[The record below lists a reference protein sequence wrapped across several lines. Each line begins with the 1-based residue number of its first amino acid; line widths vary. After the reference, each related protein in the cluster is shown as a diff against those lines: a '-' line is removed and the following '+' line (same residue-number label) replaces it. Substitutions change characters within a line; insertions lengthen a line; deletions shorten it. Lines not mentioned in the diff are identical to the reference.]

1 MKSEGYIMQRVN
13 TIDISNVLQLEK
25 TLSTLLNKMIS
36 SKLDLENWLK
46 EQSKVIWD
54 IEEQL
59 RSHYIAFQCNTDDEE
74 IKDTFEHDQQFVK
87 PLLKRYQ
94 NLLDNKYLESPFR
107 MELDSNVYGLLDTK
121 IKNAQKLFCEE
132 NIELE
137 IKEDKLITEY
147 FEITGGLS
155 GIWDGEE
162 KTITE
167 LQSYLQDSNRDTRKK
182 AKTIISEQ
190 FLSVEKELQNILNQ
204 LIEIRHQKAKNIQ
217 LENYRDYMFKKYERF
232 DYSAKDC
239 YELAESIR
247 KYVVPL
253 KDKILLEKKDKL
265 QVDTLRPWDVSAV
278 TPDQKVLK
286 PIANENDLIE
296 KSTHIFNKLD
306 VEFSAL
312 LNRMYKHNCLDL
324 TSRKGK
330 AAGGFC
336 EYLPASQLSYIFMN
350 LNYTQDDIV
359 TFIHEMGHSIHNE
372 LIKPLK
378 LRQYIEIPAET
389 AELASM
395 TMELFSLNYW
405 DTFYTDK
412 KDLKQA
418 KINFFKDVISY
429 LPIMLIVDQFQH
441 WLYENPSHTSEERN
455 EKYLQLQKHYQSS
468 VIHIDGYENWIAT
481 SWLPVLHIFEV
492 PFYYIEY
499 AIAQLGALQMYKQ
512 YKEDPKQA
520 LENYKKALSLG
531 SSQSIKEVYDAA
543 GIRFDFSG
551 ETIKELML
559 FVEKELE
566 LLEQL

>member
-1 MKSEGYIMQRVN
+1 MQRLN
-13 TIDISNVLQLEK
+13 TIDISNVLELEN
-25 TLSTLLNKMIS
+25 TLSTLLNEMIS

-46 EQSKVIWD
+46 EQSKVIWE

-59 RSHYIAFQCNTDDEE
+59 RAHYIAFQCNTDDEK

-107 MELDSNVYGLLDTK
+107 MELDSNVYGLLDAK

-137 IKEDKLITEY
+137 VKEDKLVTEY
-147 FEITGGLS
+147 FEITGGLI

-167 LQSYLQDSNRDTRKK
+167 LQSYLQDSNRDIRKK

-253 KDKILLEKKDKL
+253 KDKILLEKKEKL

-306 VEFSAL
+306 LEFSTL
-312 LNRMYKHNCLDL
+312 LNRMYKHDCLDL

-330 AAGGFC
+330 ASGGFC
-336 EYLPASQLSYIFMN
+336 EYLPASQLSFIFMN
-350 LNYTQDDIV
+350 LNYTQDDII

-441 WLYENPSHTSEERN
+441 WLYENPSHTSEKRN

-531 SSQSIKEVYDAA
+531 SSKSLTEVYEAA
-543 GIRFDFSG
+543 GIRFDFSS
-551 ETIKELML
+551 ETIKELMA

>member
-1 MKSEGYIMQRVN
+1 MQHVN

-25 TLSTLLNKMIS
+25 TLSTLLNKMIF

-147 FEITGGLS
+147 FKITGGLS

-182 AKTIISEQ
+182 AKTIISEK

-350 LNYTQDDIV
+350 LNYTQDDII

-441 WLYENPSHTSEERN
+441 WLYENPIHTSEERN

>member
-1 MKSEGYIMQRVN
+1 MQRVN

-59 RSHYIAFQCNTDDEE
+59 RSHYIAFQCNTDDKE

-137 IKEDKLITEY
+137 IKEDKLVTEY
-147 FEITGGLS
+147 FEITGGLN

-167 LQSYLQDSNRDTRKK
+167 LQSYLQDSNRDIRKK

-232 DYSAKDC
+232 DYSAIDC

-265 QVDTLRPWDVSAV
+265 QLDTLRPWDVSAV

-441 WLYENPSHTSEERN
+441 WLYENPSHTSKERN

>member
-1 MKSEGYIMQRVN
+1 MQRLN
-13 TIDISNVLQLEK
+13 TIDISNVLELEN
-25 TLSTLLNKMIS
+25 TLSTLLNEMIS

-46 EQSKVIWD
+46 EQSKVIWE

-59 RSHYIAFQCNTDDEE
+59 RSHYIAFQCNTDDEK

-137 IKEDKLITEY
+137 IKEDKLVTEY

-155 GIWDGEE
+155 GIGDGEE

-167 LQSYLQDSNRDTRKK
+167 LQSYLQDSNRDIRKK

-253 KDKILLEKKDKL
+253 KDKILLEKKEKL
-265 QVDTLRPWDVSAV
+265 QVNTLRPWDVSAV

-286 PIANENDLIE
+286 PIATENDLIE

-330 AAGGFC
+330 ASGGFC
-336 EYLPASQLSYIFMN
+336 EYLPASQLSFIFMN
-350 LNYTQDDIV
+350 LNYTQDDII

-372 LIKPLK
+372 LIKSLK

-531 SSQSIKEVYDAA
+531 SSKSLTEVYEAA
-543 GIRFDFSG
+543 GIHFDFSG
-551 ETIKELML
+551 EIIKELML
-559 FVEKELE
+559 FVEGELE

>member
-1 MKSEGYIMQRVN
+1 MQRVN
-13 TIDISNVLQLEK
+13 TIDISNVLELEN
-25 TLSTLLNKMIS
+25 TLSTLLNEVIS
-36 SKLDLENWLK
+36 SKLELENWLK
-46 EQSKVIWD
+46 EQSKVIWE
-54 IEEQL
+54 IEDQL

-94 NLLDNKYLESPFR
+94 NLLDNKYLKSPFR
-107 MELDSNVYGLLDTK
+107 MELDSNVYGLLDAK

-137 IKEDKLITEY
+137 VKEDKLVTEY
-147 FEITGGLS
+147 FEITGGLI

-167 LQSYLQDSNRDTRKK
+167 LQSYLQDSNRDIRKK

-253 KDKILLEKKDKL
+253 KDKILLEKKEKL

-306 VEFSAL
+306 LEFSTL
-312 LNRMYKHNCLDL
+312 LNRMYKHDCLDL

-336 EYLPASQLSYIFMN
+336 EYLPASQLSFIFMN
-350 LNYTQDDIV
+350 LNYTQDDII

-405 DTFYTDK
+405 NSFYTDK

-418 KINFFKDVISY
+418 KINYFKDVISY
-429 LPIMLIVDQFQH
+429 LPVMLIVDQFQH
-441 WLYENPSHTSEERN
+441 WLYENPTHTSEERN
-455 EKYLQLQKHYQSS
+455 EKYLQLQKHYQSN

-512 YKEDPKQA
+512 YKEDPEQA

-531 SSQSIKEVYDAA
+531 SSQSIKEVYEAA
-543 GIRFDFSG
+543 GIRFDFSS
-551 ETIKELML
+551 ETIKELMA

>member
-1 MKSEGYIMQRVN
+1 MQRVN

-25 TLSTLLNKMIS
+25 TLSSLLNKMIS

-46 EQSKVIWD
+46 EQSKMIWE

-107 MELDSNVYGLLDTK
+107 MELDSNLYGLLDAK
-121 IKNAQKLFCEE
+121 IKNAQKLFCED

-137 IKEDKLITEY
+137 IKEDKLVTEY

-155 GIWDGEE
+155 AIWDGEE

-167 LQSYLQDSNRDTRKK
+167 LQSYLQDSNRDIRKK

-232 DYSAKDC
+232 DYSAIDC

-253 KDKILLEKKDKL
+253 KDKILLEKKEKL

-306 VEFSAL
+306 VEFSAI

-350 LNYTQDDIV
+350 LNYTQDDII

-429 LPIMLIVDQFQH
+429 LPVMLIVDQFQH

-455 EKYLQLQKHYQSS
+455 EKYVQLQKHYQSS

-512 YKEDPKQA
+512 YKEEPKQA

>member
-1 MKSEGYIMQRVN
+1 MQHVN

-107 MELDSNVYGLLDTK
+107 MELDSNVYGLLDAK

-137 IKEDKLITEY
+137 IKEDKLVTEY

-167 LQSYLQDSNRDTRKK
+167 LQSYLQDSYRDTRKK

-232 DYSAKDC
+232 DYSAIDC

-265 QVDTLRPWDVSAV
+265 QLDTLRPWDVSAV

>member
-1 MKSEGYIMQRVN
+1 MQRVN

-137 IKEDKLITEY
+137 IQEDKLVTEY

-232 DYSAKDC
+232 DYSAIDC

-253 KDKILLEKKDKL
+253 KDKILLEQKDKL

-286 PIANENDLIE
+286 PITNENDLIE

-499 AIAQLGALQMYKQ
+499 AITQLGALQMYKQ

>member
-1 MKSEGYIMQRVN
+1 MQRLN
-13 TIDISNVLQLEK
+13 TIDISNVLELEN
-25 TLSTLLNKMIS
+25 TLSTLLNEMIS

-46 EQSKVIWD
+46 EQSKVIWE

-59 RSHYIAFQCNTDDEE
+59 RSHYIAFQCNTDDEK

-137 IKEDKLITEY
+137 IKEDKLVTEY

-167 LQSYLQDSNRDTRKK
+167 LQSYLQDSNRDIRKK

-217 LENYRDYMFKKYERF
+217 LENYRDYMFMKYERF

-253 KDKILLEKKDKL
+253 KDKILLEKKEKL
-265 QVDTLRPWDVSAV
+265 QVNTLRPWDVSAV

-286 PIANENDLIE
+286 PIATENDLIE

-330 AAGGFC
+330 ASGGFC
-336 EYLPASQLSYIFMN
+336 EYLPASQLSFIFMN
-350 LNYTQDDIV
+350 LNYTQDDII

-372 LIKPLK
+372 LIKSLK

-531 SSQSIKEVYDAA
+531 SSKSLTEVYEAA
-543 GIRFDFSG
+543 GIHFDFSG
-551 ETIKELML
+551 EIIKELML
-559 FVEKELE
+559 FVEGELE

>member
-1 MKSEGYIMQRVN
+1 MQRVN

-59 RSHYIAFQCNTDDEE
+59 RSHYIAFQCNTDHEE

-155 GIWDGEE
+155 GIWDEEE

-265 QVDTLRPWDVSAV
+265 QIDTLRPWDVSAV

-512 YKEDPKQA
+512 YKKDPKQA

>member
-1 MKSEGYIMQRVN
+1 MQRVN

-25 TLSTLLNKMIS
+25 TLSSLLNKMIS

-46 EQSKVIWD
+46 EQSKVIWE

-59 RSHYIAFQCNTDDEE
+59 RSHYIAFQCNTDDEK

-107 MELDSNVYGLLDTK
+107 MELDSNVYGLLDAK

-137 IKEDKLITEY
+137 IKEDKLVTEY

-155 GIWDGEE
+155 AIWDGEE

-167 LQSYLQDSNRDTRKK
+167 LQSYLQDSNREIRKK

-253 KDKILLEKKDKL
+253 KDKILLEKKGKL

-312 LNRMYKHNCLDL
+312 LNRMYKQNCLDL

-429 LPIMLIVDQFQH
+429 LPVMLIVDQFQH

-543 GIRFDFSG
+543 GIRFEFSG

-566 LLEQL
+566 VLEQI

>member
-1 MKSEGYIMQRVN
+1 MQRVN

-59 RSHYIAFQCNTDDEE
+59 RSHYIAFQCNTNDKET
-74 IKDTFEHDQQFVK
+74 KDTFEHDQQFVK

-137 IKEDKLITEY
+137 IKEDKLVTEY
-147 FEITGGLS
+147 FEITGGLN

-232 DYSAKDC
+232 DYSAIDC

-265 QVDTLRPWDVSAV
+265 QLDTLRPWDVSAV

-441 WLYENPSHTSEERN
+441 WLYENPSHTSKERN

>member
-1 MKSEGYIMQRVN
+1 MQRVN

-121 IKNAQKLFCEE
+121 IKNAQKLFCEK

-137 IKEDKLITEY
+137 IKEDKLVTEY

-232 DYSAKDC
+232 DYSAIDC

-265 QVDTLRPWDVSAV
+265 QLDTLRPWDVSAV

-441 WLYENPSHTSEERN
+441 WLYENPSHTSKERN

>member
-1 MKSEGYIMQRVN
+1 MQRVN

-46 EQSKVIWD
+46 EQSKVIWE

-74 IKDTFEHDQQFVK
+74 IKDTFKYDQQFVR

-94 NLLDNKYLESPFR
+94 HLLDNKYLESPFR
-107 MELDSNVYGLLDTK
+107 MELDSNVYGLLDAK

-132 NIELE
+132 TIELE
-137 IKEDKLITEY
+137 IKEDKLVTEY

-155 GIWDGEE
+155 AIWDGEE

-167 LQSYLQDSNRDTRKK
+167 LQSYLQNSNRDIRKK

-204 LIEIRHQKAKNIQ
+204 LIEIRHQKANNIQ

-253 KDKILLEKKDKL
+253 KDKILLEKKEKL

-306 VEFSAL
+306 LEFSTL
-312 LNRMYKHNCLDL
+312 LNRMYKHDCLDL

-336 EYLPASQLSYIFMN
+336 EYLPASQLSFIFMN
-350 LNYTQDDIV
+350 LNYTQDDII

-405 DTFYTDK
+405 NSFYTDK

-418 KINFFKDVISY
+418 KINYFKDVISY
-429 LPIMLIVDQFQH
+429 LPVMLIVDQFQH
-441 WLYENPSHTSEERN
+441 WLYENPTHTSEERN
-455 EKYLQLQKHYQSS
+455 EKYLQLQKHYQSN

-520 LENYKKALSLG
+520 LENYKKALSIG
-531 SSQSIKEVYDAA
+531 SSQSIKEVYEAA

>member
-1 MKSEGYIMQRVN
+1 MQRVN

-74 IKDTFEHDQQFVK
+74 IKDTFEHYQQFVK

-265 QVDTLRPWDVSAV
+265 QLDTLRPWDVSAV

-512 YKEDPKQA
+512 YKGDPKQA

>member
-1 MKSEGYIMQRVN
+1 MQRVN
-13 TIDISNVLQLEK
+13 TIDISNVLQLDK

-182 AKTIISEQ
+182 AKTIISEK

-378 LRQYIEIPAET
+378 LRQYIEVPAET

>member
-1 MKSEGYIMQRVN
+1 MQRVN

-405 DTFYTDK
+405 GTDK

>member
-1 MKSEGYIMQRVN
+1 MQRLN
-13 TIDISNVLQLEK
+13 TIDISNVLELEK
-25 TLSTLLNKMIS
+25 ALSILLHEEIS
-36 SKLDLENWLK
+36 SKHDFENWLK
-46 EQSKVIWD
+46 EQSKLIWE

-59 RSHYIAFQCNTDDEE
+59 RSHYIAFQCNTDNKE
-74 IKDTFEHDQQFVK
+74 IKDTFEHDQQFVR

-94 NLLDNKYLESPFR
+94 NLFNNTYLQSPFR
-107 MELDSNVYGLLDTK
+107 MELDAKLYSLLDTK
-121 IKNAQKLFCEE
+121 IKNAQTLFCEE
-132 NIELE
+132 NIDLE
-137 IKEDKLITEY
+137 IKEDKLVTEY

-155 GIWDGEE
+155 GIWNGDE

-167 LQSYLQDSNRDTRKK
+167 LQSYLQNPNRDIRKK
-182 AKTIISEQ
+182 AKIIISEQ
-190 FLSVEKELQNILNQ
+190 FLSVEKELQTILNQ

-217 LENYRDYMFKKYERF
+217 VENYRDYMFKKYERF
-232 DYSAKDC
+232 DYTAEDC

-253 KDKILLEKKDKL
+253 KDKILLEKKEKL
-265 QVDTLRPWDVSAV
+265 QVDTLRPWDVTAV
-278 TPDQKVLK
+278 APDQKVLI

-312 LNRMYKHNCLDL
+312 LNRMHEHDCLDL
-324 TSRKGK
+324 ISRKGK
-330 AAGGFC
+330 ASGGFC
-336 EYLPASQLSYIFMN
+336 EYLPASQLSFIFMN
-350 LNYTQDDIV
+350 LNYTQDDII

-372 LIKPLK
+372 LIKPLD

-395 TMELFSLNYW
+395 TMELFSIDFW
-405 DTFYTDK
+405 ETFYTDK

-429 LPIMLIVDQFQH
+429 LPVMLIVDQFQH

-455 EKYLQLQKHYQSS
+455 EKYLQLQKTYQSN

-512 YKEDPKQA
+512 YKDNPDQA

-531 SSQSIKEVYDAA
+531 SSKSIKEVYETA

-551 ETIKELML
+551 ETIKELMS

-566 LLEQL
+566 LLEQI

>member
-1 MKSEGYIMQRVN
+1 MQRVN

-46 EQSKVIWD
+46 EQSKVIWE

-59 RSHYIAFQCNTDDEE
+59 RSHYIAFQCNTDDEG

-137 IKEDKLITEY
+137 IQEDKLVTEY

-155 GIWDGEE
+155 AIWDGEE

-167 LQSYLQDSNRDTRKK
+167 LQSYLQDSNRDIRKK

-190 FLSVEKELQNILNQ
+190 FLSVEKEFQNILNQ

-232 DYSAKDC
+232 DYSAIDC

-253 KDKILLEKKDKL
+253 KDKIMLEKKEKL

-350 LNYTQDDIV
+350 LNYTQDDII

-441 WLYENPSHTSEERN
+441 WLYENPIHTSEERN

-512 YKEDPKQA
+512 YKEDPKQT

>member
-1 MKSEGYIMQRVN
+1 MQRVN

-25 TLSTLLNKMIS
+25 TLSSLLNKMIS

-46 EQSKVIWD
+46 EQSKMIWE

-107 MELDSNVYGLLDTK
+107 MELDSNLYGLLDAK
-121 IKNAQKLFCEE
+121 IKNAQKLFCED

-137 IKEDKLITEY
+137 IKEDKLVTEY

-155 GIWDGEE
+155 AIWDGEE

-167 LQSYLQDSNRDTRKK
+167 LQSYLQDSNRDIRKK

-232 DYSAKDC
+232 DYSAIDC

-253 KDKILLEKKDKL
+253 KDKILLEKKEKL

-306 VEFSAL
+306 VEFSAI

-350 LNYTQDDIV
+350 LNYTQDDII

-429 LPIMLIVDQFQH
+429 LPVMLIVDQFQH

-512 YKEDPKQA
+512 YKEEPKQA

>member
-1 MKSEGYIMQRVN
+1 MQRVN

-46 EQSKVIWD
+46 EQSKVIWE

-59 RSHYIAFQCNTDDEE
+59 RSHYIAFQCNTDDEG
-74 IKDTFEHDQQFVK
+74 IKDAFEHDQQFVK

-107 MELDSNVYGLLDTK
+107 MELDSNVYGLLDAK

-137 IKEDKLITEY
+137 IQEDKLVTEY

-167 LQSYLQDSNRDTRKK
+167 LQSYLQDSNRDIRKK

-253 KDKILLEKKDKL
+253 KDKIMLEKKEKL

-286 PIANENDLIE
+286 PITNENDLIE

>member
-1 MKSEGYIMQRVN
+1 MQRIN
-13 TIDISNVLQLEK
+13 TIDISNVLELENA
-25 TLSTLLNKMIS
+25 LSTLLNKVIS

-46 EQSKVIWD
+46 EQSKVIWE

-59 RSHYIAFQCNTDDEE
+59 RSHYIDFQCNTDNKE
-74 IKDTFEHDQQFVK
+74 IKDTFEYAQQFVR

-94 NLLDNKYLESPFR
+94 NSFDNKYLESPFR
-107 MELDSNVYGLLDTK
+107 MELDPKTYSLLDKK
-121 IKNAQKLFCEE
+121 IKNAQTLFCEK
-132 NIELE
+132 NIDLE
-137 IKEDKLITEY
+137 VTEDKLVTEY
-147 FEITGGLS
+147 FEITGGLTAL
-155 GIWDGEE
+155 WDGEE

-167 LQSYLQDSNRDTRKK
+167 LQSYLQDPNRDIRRK
-182 AKTIISEQ
+182 ARTLISEK
-190 FLSVEKELQNILNQ
+190 FLSVEDKLQNILNE
-204 LIEIRHQKAKNIQ
+204 LIVIRHEKAKNIQ
-217 LENYRDYMFKKYERF
+217 LDNYRDYMFKKYERF
-232 DYSAKDC
+232 DYTAEDC

-253 KDKILLEKKDKL
+253 KDKILLEKKEKL
-265 QVDTLRPWDVSAV
+265 QVNTLHLWDVSAV

-296 KSTHIFNKLD
+296 KSTHTFNKLD

-312 LNRMYKHNCLDL
+312 LNRMHKHDCLDL
-324 TSRKGK
+324 ISRKGK

-336 EYLPASQLSYIFMN
+336 EYLPASQLSFIFMN
-350 LNYTQDDIV
+350 LNYTQDDII

-372 LIKPLK
+372 LIKPLE

-429 LPIMLIVDQFQH
+429 LPVMLIVDQFQH
-441 WLYENPSHTSEERN
+441 WLYENPNHTSEERN
-455 EKYLQLQKHYQSS
+455 EQYLQLQKTYGSS

-531 SSQSIKEVYDAA
+531 SSKSIKEVYEVA

-566 LLEQL
+566 LIEQI

>member
-1 MKSEGYIMQRVN
+1 MQRVN

-137 IKEDKLITEY
+137 IKEDKLVTEY

-232 DYSAKDC
+232 DYSAIDC

-265 QVDTLRPWDVSAV
+265 QLDTLRPWDVSAV

-566 LLEQL
+566 LLEQF

>member
-1 MKSEGYIMQRVN
+1 MQRVN

-59 RSHYIAFQCNTDDEE
+59 RSHYIAFQCNTDDKE

-137 IKEDKLITEY
+137 IKEDKLVTEY
-147 FEITGGLS
+147 FEITGGLN

-232 DYSAKDC
+232 DYSAIDC

-265 QVDTLRPWDVSAV
+265 QLDTLRPWDVSAV

-441 WLYENPSHTSEERN
+441 WLYENPSHTSKERN

>member
-1 MKSEGYIMQRVN
+1 MQRVN

-25 TLSTLLNKMIS
+25 TFSTLLNKMIS

-94 NLLDNKYLESPFR
+94 NLLNNKYLESPFR

-137 IKEDKLITEY
+137 IKEDKLITDY

-265 QVDTLRPWDVSAV
+265 QIDTLRPWDVSAV

-429 LPIMLIVDQFQH
+429 LPVMLIVDQFQH

>member
-1 MKSEGYIMQRVN
+1 MQRVN

-25 TLSTLLNKMIS
+25 TLSSLLNKMIS
-36 SKLDLENWLK
+36 SKLELENWLK
-46 EQSKVIWD
+46 EQSKVIWE

-87 PLLKRYQ
+87 PLLKQYQ
-94 NLLDNKYLESPFR
+94 NLLDNKYLKSPFR
-107 MELDSNVYGLLDTK
+107 MELDSNVYGLLDAK

-137 IKEDKLITEY
+137 VKEDKLVTEY
-147 FEITGGLS
+147 FEITGGLI

-167 LQSYLQDSNRDTRKK
+167 LQSYLQDSNRDIRKK

-253 KDKILLEKKDKL
+253 KDKILLEKKEKL

-306 VEFSAL
+306 LEFSTL
-312 LNRMYKHNCLDL
+312 LNRMYKHDCLDL

-336 EYLPASQLSYIFMN
+336 EYLPASQLSFIFMN
-350 LNYTQDDIV
+350 LNYTQDDII

-531 SSQSIKEVYDAA
+531 SSKSLTEVYEAA
-543 GIRFDFSG
+543 GIRFDFSS
-551 ETIKELML
+551 ETIKELMA